1 MEGKY
6 DKQIQ
11 NIHSYLFSLA
21 QLLNMSLDTPTQQ
34 SSDSIDFKS
43 PREIFNSIRRLL
55 CSSTELF
62 DSVRQNIMPYLHQ
75 VFLSLESFRQYST
88 NQEEKFTAVE
98 QSILDTE
105 SGLNT
110 KITDTNS
117 RLSQIQQSLLD
128 TEQSLQAQI
137 DQLKEAE
144 NK

>member
-62 DSVRQNIMPYLHQ
+62 DSVRQNIMPYLHE

-144 NK
+144 NN